1 MSVKDY
7 ALALKNTVIRLRN
20 EGVKEVPCDGLLSC
34 LDDMLKEPPEE
45 PTVVI
50 LERYRAELQ
59 HWVEQHKA
67 AEAFNLEMFR
77 AVMTCG
83 QSAMKNAML
92 INGGAGVALLAFI
105 GHVWDKTLA
114 AATVKDL
121 TWSLLFFMSGVL
133 ASAIAAGTTY
143 VSQAFWASDWQRTAH
158 AINYVTIVLVGMS
171 YLAFAIGG
179 YEAYSAFRA
188 HLTD

>member
-7 ALALKNTVIRLRN
+7 ALALKNAVIRLRN
-20 EGVKEVPCDGLLSC
+20 EGVKEVPCDGLISC

-50 LERYRAELQ
+50 LERYRAQIQ
-59 HWVEQHKA
+59 HWVEQNKA
-67 AEAFNLEMFR
+67 VEAFNLEMFR
-77 AVMTCG
+77 AVLACG

-114 AATVKDL
+114 AASVKGL
-121 TWSLLFFMSGVL
+121 TWSLLLFMSGVL
-133 ASAIAAGTTY
+133 ASAVAAGTTY
-143 VSQAFWASDWQRTAH
+143 LAQAFYASDWQRTGY
-158 AINYVTIVLVGMS
+158 AINYVTIGLVVMS
-171 YLAFAIGG
+171 YLAFAMGG

-188 HLTD
+188 QLTD